1 MYFNFNTNKYENI
14 SDTETYYFNERV
26 LEDVIVR
33 YRILEERKIM
43 HQAWIISKFRI
54 VIENYSDI
62 SF

>member
-1 MYFNFNTNKYENI
+1 MYFNFNNNKYENI

-43 HQAWIISKFRI
+43 HQA
-54 VIENYSDI
+54 
-62 SF
+62 